1 MFLRRIQKSKQYAG
15 GIVFVLTGPSG
26 SGKTTLASHLLKT
39 RGIASYFARSVS
51 FTTRKPRVGE
61 VDGRDYFFVTASRF
75 RSLLREKKILEWT
88 RYLGYYY
95 GTPREFVQERLA
107 EGKSLIFCL
116 DRKGALRLKRVFG
129 KCSRTIFIKPPSLEA
144 LRERIRKRSHL
155 TQREEIARR
164 LVVAAKEM
172 RFASSYDYCVR
183 NDNLRDAVARIRAI
197 VTKELRGARRG
208 KYGICAVRK
217 TH

>member
-1 MFLRRIQKSKQYAG
+1 MQKSKKCGG

-26 SGKTTLASHLLKT
+26 SGKTTLASQLLKT
-39 RGIASYFARSVS
+39 KGIARCFARSVS

-61 VDGRDYFFVTASRF
+61 ADGRDYFFVTESRF
-75 RSLLREKKILEWT
+75 RSLLRKKKILEWT

-129 KCSRTIFIKPPSLEA
+129 KSSRTIFIKPPSLEA

-164 LVVAAKEM
+164 LAVAVKEM
-172 RFASSYDYCVR
+172 RFAASYDYCVT
-183 NDNLRDAVARIRAI
+183 NANLRDAVARIRAI
-197 VTKELRGARRG
+197 VTKELEGAGRGI
-208 KYGICAVRK
+208 YGICTIRK
-217 TH
+217 TN